1 METQLPFGIFIF
13 LITFLRYLFVA
24 GIAFLGFYYLFKN
37 SKYFPKIQARFP
49 KLKDYV
55 REIGYSFS
63 SCIIFGIVG
72 WIAYKTPFYQHSLAY
87 ENISDKPMWYFWTSI
102 VLLILLHDAYFYWT
116 HRLIHHKVLFK
127 YFHAIH
133 HQSHNPSPWAS
144 FSFDPL
150 EALLNACFQLVF
162 MLIIPTHFYAVG
174 VFYFISMVVNVYG
187 HLGYEIYPKSIRNH
201 WVGRWINTST
211 SHNYHHH
218 FGKGNYGFY
227 FTFWDKFMGTER
239 V

>member
-1 METQLPFGIFIF
+1 
-13 LITFLRYLFVA
+13 
-24 GIAFLGFYYLFKN
+24 
-37 SKYFPKIQARFP
+37 
-49 KLKDYV
+49 
-55 REIGYSFS
+55 
-63 SCIIFGIVG
+63 
-72 WIAYKTPFYQHSLAY
+72 
-87 ENISDKPMWYFWTSI
+87 
-102 VLLILLHDAYFYWT
+102 
-116 HRLIHHKVLFK
+116 
-127 YFHAIH
+127 
-133 HQSHNPSPWAS
+133 
-144 FSFDPL
+144 
-150 EALLNACFQLVF
+150 